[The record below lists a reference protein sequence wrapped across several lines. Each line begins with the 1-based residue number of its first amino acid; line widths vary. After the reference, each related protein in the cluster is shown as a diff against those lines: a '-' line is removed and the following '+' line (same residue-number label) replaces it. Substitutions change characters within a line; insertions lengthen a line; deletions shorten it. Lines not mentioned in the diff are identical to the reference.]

1 MGIQIWGFAM
11 VSIKD
16 VPAEARWEIATRSAN
31 FATVARDAMLR
42 KAFDNDEIIDE
53 IEQRI
58 WAEGG
63 RAVRDIAISLGL
75 PSGNAIEIDEA
86 LGVVSAIILGPGF
99 DAEVTEASESRV
111 NGRITSCPM
120 LNTHKELGVPT
131 TGTHLH
137 CQAFCENGI
146 QGMNPRYA
154 MVYTKRMC
162 RGDDCCEYAIELKR

>member
-1 MGIQIWGFAM
+1 M

-31 FATVARDAMLR
+31 FATVAQDAMLR
-42 KAFDNDEIIDE
+42 KAFDNNEIIDE

-63 RAVRDIAISLGL
+63 RAVRDIAVTLGL

-86 LGVVSAIILGPGF
+86 LSVIAEIILGPGF
-99 DAEVTEASESRV
+99 NIEVKEASESKV
-111 NGRITSCPM
+111 TGRITSCPM
-120 LNTHKELGVPT
+120 LNTHRELGLPT
-131 TGTHLH
+131 AGTHLH

-146 QGMNPRYA
+146 QGMNPR
-154 MVYTKRMC
+154 
-162 RGDDCCEYAIELKR
+162 

>member
-1 MGIQIWGFAM
+1 MGFAM
-11 VSIKD
+11 VGIKD
-16 VPAEARWEIATRSAN
+16 IPAETRWEIATRSAN

-42 KAFDNDEIIDE
+42 KAFENDEIINE
-53 IEQRI
+53 IERGI

-63 RAVRDIAISLGL
+63 RAVRDIAIALGL

-99 DAEVTEASESRV
+99 DAELTERSESLV
-111 NGRITSCPM
+111 KGRITSCPM

-131 TGTHLH
+131 AGTHLH

-154 MVYTKRMC
+154 MEYTKRMC
-162 RGDDCCEYAIELKR
+162 RGDDCCEYAVELKR

>member
-1 MGIQIWGFAM
+1 M
-11 VSIKD
+11 VGIKD
-16 VPAEARWEIATRSAN
+16 IPAETRWEIATRSAN
-31 FATVARDAMLR
+31 FSIVAQDALLR
-42 KAFDNDEIIDE
+42 AAFDNHEKIDE

-63 RAVRDIAISLGL
+63 RGVRNIATALGL

-111 NGRITSCPM
+111 TARITSCPM
-120 LNTHKELGVPT
+120 LNAHRTLGVPAA
-131 TGTHLH
+131 GTHLH

-146 QGMNPRYA
+146 QGMNPRYTTR
-154 MVYTKRMC
+154 YTKRMC
-162 RGDDCCEYAIELKR
+162 TGDDCCEYTVELKR